1 MQLLVEYGFAYQNG
15 PCVDEF
21 VLVNYDIMKYLSAIN
36 VDQIWTDF
44 LDDPVDTVYERGGVP
59 FPNLIFVQHS
69 AALGKVYSSAL
80 QLV

>member
-1 MQLLVEYGFAYQNG
+1 MQLLVEYDFVYQNG

-44 LDDPVDTVYERGGVP
+44 LDDPVDQVTS
-59 FPNLIFVQHS
+59 VQYWDRI
-69 AALGKVYSSAL
+69 KK
-80 QLV
+80 